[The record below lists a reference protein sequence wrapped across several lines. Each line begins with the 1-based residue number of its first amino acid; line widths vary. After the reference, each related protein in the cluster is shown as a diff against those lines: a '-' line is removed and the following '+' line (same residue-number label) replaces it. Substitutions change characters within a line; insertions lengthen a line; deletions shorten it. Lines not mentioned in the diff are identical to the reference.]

1 MYSPQGLYRED
12 YCKGVESFIN
22 FALSNSKNISRG
34 RIRCTCVKCKNK
46 KFHQSNIMIMHLL
59 KKGSLRNIYVNL
71 HTENLLFHMR
81 PC

>member
-1 MYSPQGLYRED
+1 MYSPQRLYRED

-22 FALSNSKNISRG
+22 FALSNPKNISGG

-46 KFHQSNIMIMHLL
+46 KFHQSDIMIMHLL
-59 KKGSLRNIYVNL
+59 KKGSLRNIYVDL